1 MFAIIETGGKQYK
14 VAPGVSVSVEKI
26 VAEPGE
32 TVEFD
37 RVLMVGN
44 DDGVSVG
51 SPLVSGAKV
60 VAHVIDQHRG
70 ERISVYKFKAK
81 SNYHRR
87 TGHRQYYTHLR
98 VAEIVTA

>member
-14 VAPGVSVSVEKI
+14 VAPGTSLSVEKI
-26 VAEPGE
+26 EAEPGE
-32 TVEFD
+32 TVELD
-37 RVLMVGN
+37 RVLMVGD

-60 VAHVIDQHRG
+60 VAHVLDQHRG
-70 ERISVYKFKAK
+70 EKITVYKYRAK

-87 TGHRQYYTHLR
+87 NGHRQSYTRLR
-98 VAEIVTA
+98 IAEIVKA